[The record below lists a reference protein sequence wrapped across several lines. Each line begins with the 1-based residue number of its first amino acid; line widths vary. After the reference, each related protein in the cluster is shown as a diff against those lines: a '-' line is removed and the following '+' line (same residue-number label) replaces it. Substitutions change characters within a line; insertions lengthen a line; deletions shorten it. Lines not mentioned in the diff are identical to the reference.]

1 MYCDSFAT
9 SRYYATF
16 GVLCSLC
23 VRATAVVT
31 GQIQIIVIIIIHF
44 QWHFLVLGMECV
56 LLLYVRFLKINCS
69 QTSGCQED
77 FRNM

>member
-16 GVLCSLC
+16 GVSVCSGYSCGNWPNTNNSNNNNTFPMALSGSRN
-23 VRATAVVT
+23 VM
-31 GQIQIIVIIIIHF
+31 
-44 QWHFLVLGMECV
+44 L